1 MIEMIGFAFGGVN
14 SVFMNVLLV
23 FGSTESFFDDTLSD
37 HCGQNSREF
46 PRAYST
52 SRDSTLDMM

>member
-23 FGSTESFFDDTLSD
+23 FGSTESFFDDTLRD

-52 SRDSTLDMM
+52 SRD